1 MNSYIS
7 VINAALLK
15 LGVKPIASIE
25 DQVDGARYAKLRYD
39 SIRQRC
45 IAEHTWNFARK
56 RVSLAPLS
64 TAPAFQYRY
73 QFQLPS
79 DLIRIGDPGIT
90 DFSVEGLLLLCDDA
104 IIDLIYFA
112 DITDPTQWPAYF
124 VEFVVTS
131 LAFELCTALTQS
143 AELRAQLA
151 ADLQEAEKKAK
162 FRNAREQAQRVF
174 RSETH
179 LDARRN
185 QHVGEFQ

>member
-15 LGVKPIASIE
+15 LGVKPIVSIE

-39 SIRQRC
+39 SVRQRC

-56 RVSLAPLS
+56 RVSLAHLS
-64 TAPAFQYRY
+64 TTPAFQYGY

-79 DLIRIGDPGIT
+79 DLIRLGDPGIT
-90 DFSVEGLLLLCDDA
+90 DFSVEGNLLLCDDA
-104 IIDLIYFA
+104 TIDLIYFA

-124 VEFVVTS
+124 VELVVVS

-143 AELRAQLA
+143 AELKAQLT
-151 ADLQEAEKKAK
+151 DELSGTEKKAK

-174 RSETH
+174 RAETH
-179 LDARRN
+179 LDSRRN